1 MDYFRFPVYYDSKKN
16 RCFCLPMETT
26 DETVVLLGREK
37 VDGYIDIDLD
47 TSKIEGR
54 TGTATYPQIKDY
66 IMEKYGLKV
75 SSLYSGQIKD
85 KVGIKERM
93 NYNTGSGKNRVPT
106 CPAEKEEAIM
116 DAFRHFHMI

>member
-1 MDYFRFPVYYDSKKN
+1 MHV
-16 RCFCLPMETT
+16 ETI
-26 DETVVLLGREK
+26 VLLGREK

-66 IMEKYGLKV
+66 IMEKYGFKV
-75 SSLYSGQIKD
+75 SSLYIGQIKD

-93 NYNTGSGKNRVPT
+93 NYNTGSGDSIYILEPIRLASVSQM
-106 CPAEKEEAIM
+106 AENFI
-116 DAFRHFHMI
+116 FL

>member
-1 MDYFRFPVYYDSKKN
+1 MTIYFVDS
-16 RCFCLPMETT
+16 CHI
-26 DETVVLLGREK
+26 ETVVLFGREK

-47 TSKIEGR
+47 ISKIEGR

-66 IMEKYGLKV
+66 IMEKYGFKV
-75 SSLYSGQIKD
+75 SSLYIGQIKD

-106 CPAEKEEAIM
+106 CSAEKEEAIM

>member
-1 MDYFRFPVYYDSKKN
+1 M
-16 RCFCLPMETT
+16 PMETT

-47 TSKIEGR
+47 ISKIEGR

-75 SSLYSGQIKD
+75 SSLYIGQIKD